1 MKAHLS
7 VLWVK
12 HTKDLITHGK
22 LIFSFEMKLLTVGL
36 QMTVFC
42 IIHSKG
48 KAYRKLVLLVE
59 TIHSDLLRKLLL
71 KIWLSLALHF
81 LLLLD
86 FYLFSLMFLYSLP
99 MMESDSK
106 WIKPKCKNPY
116 LNVKISLFC
125 RFFHSFSI
133 LLFYLVDLRKF
144 RRFDGSWL
152 LFRFS

>member
-1 MKAHLS
+1 MKWSCSPLVYRWQFFVLS
-7 VLWVK
+7 TPKVR
-12 HTKDLITHGK
+12 LIE
-22 LIFSFEMKLLTVGL
+22 SFY
-36 QMTVFC
+36 
-42 IIHSKG
+42 I
-48 KAYRKLVLLVE
+48 VLLVE